1 MSVVRIGATKQY
13 SDNWENIF
21 SGGRS
26 SSSKKAAT
34 KPAKKSPKK
43 AAKTAGKKKAGRR
56 RNAKA
61 NSKTSRFAC
70 LQRRHRYYWYHC
82 LFKPNSA
89 QLAGFSVKSLWRPA
103 ELAITV

>member
-26 SSSKKAAT
+26 AASKKSAA

-43 AAKTAGKKKAGRR
+43 AAKTAAKKA
-56 RNAKA
+56 AKK
-61 NSKTSRFAC
+61 S
-70 LQRRHRYYWYHC
+70 
-82 LFKPNSA
+82 P
-89 QLAGFSVKSLWRPA
+89 AGKNRKGK
-103 ELAITV
+103 

>member
-43 AAKTAGKKKAGRR
+43 AAKSTVKTVGKKKAG
-56 RNAKA
+56 AK
-61 NSKTSRFAC
+61 KR
-70 LQRRHRYYWYHC
+70 
-82 LFKPNSA
+82 K
-89 QLAGFSVKSLWRPA
+89 GK
-103 ELAITV
+103 